1 VTVESERRAEG
12 LPSGAVTFL
21 FTDVEGSTRLVKAL
35 RERYHAVL
43 AEHQDLLRGAWKA
56 HRGYEVDTQGDS
68 FFVAFFSAREAVL
81 AAVQGQAALLSH
93 RWPDGVEVKVRM
105 GIHTGQA
112 VITDGRYTGLAVHR
126 AARICAAG
134 HGGQVLVSQATQTL
148 LDDEEEQLGVHLRD
162 LGEFRLKD
170 LDRPVRLFQA
180 EAHGLSVAF
189 PPLRT
194 AGTSEESEAP
204 ATPRRWRRS
213 RILAVTSLAVV
224 CAAAATAFVLTR
236 GSSPADEPKPN
247 HVGLIDPETDK
258 VVGVVPVGSGPGPLA
273 SGGGSV
279 WVANLGDRT
288 ITRIGIERR
297 TRAVTVPLDART
309 PTGIAF
315 GAGALWVAHGPRG
328 QLSRVDPHSNRVT
341 KTIGIADAGSNR
353 GAVAVGSGSV
363 WAVYGDSTL
372 ARVAPDPDRPR
383 VLGATF
389 AGSSPAGVVVAAGFV
404 WVVNA
409 GDATVTRFE
418 PKSYEAGAT
427 GRPIRVGRKPIGIA
441 AGEGAIWV
449 ADSAD
454 NAVTRI
460 NPSTGSTSRIGVGR
474 RPTAVAVGGGL
485 VWVANSGDGTVSRI
499 DPVSNELTGT
509 TDLGNAPS
517 GVVFAGGLVW
527 VAVRAG

>member
-1 VTVESERRAEG
+1 VKVESERRAEE

-93 RWPDGVEVKVRM
+93 RWPGGVEVKVRM

-112 VITDGRYTGLAVHR
+112 VIADGRYTGLAVHR

-180 EAHGLSVAF
+180 EADGLPVAF

-194 AGTSEESEAP
+194 AGA

-224 CAAAATAFVLTR
+224 CVAAATAFVLTR
-236 GSSPADEPKPN
+236 GSHPADEPKPN
-247 HVGLIDPETDK
+247 QVGLIDPETDK
-258 VVGVVPVGSGPGPLA
+258 LVGVVPAGSGPGPLA
-273 SGGGSV
+273 SGDGSV

-288 ITRIGIERR
+288 ITRISIERR
-297 TRAVTVPLDART
+297 TGGVTIPLDART
-309 PTGIAF
+309 PTGLAF

-328 QLSRVDPHSNRVT
+328 QLSRVGPHSNRVT

-353 GAVAVGSGSV
+353 GAVAVGGGSV

-372 ARVAPDPDRPR
+372 ARVDPDGPDGPR
-383 VLGATF
+383 LHGATF

-409 GDATVTRFE
+409 GDASVTRFK

-441 AGEGAIWV
+441 AGAGAIWV

-454 NAVTRI
+454 SAVTRI
-460 NPSTGSTSRIGVGR
+460 NPSTGATSKIRVGR

-485 VWVANSGDGTVSRI
+485 VWVANAGDGTVSRI
-499 DPVSNELTGT
+499 DPVSNELKGT
-509 TDLGNAPS
+509 IDVGNAPS